1 MSTNNN
7 NRKGRKVRRTRRG
20 GVNVSRVNAQS
31 LANMR
36 VPIPK
41 SLRVAAPIPSR
52 MSSKLKLT
60 YTTVLQDAV
69 NSFAKITFK
78 ANDWYSPNNLLVA
91 PSSLTGFPMLS
102 SGYMQWRVDSCKA
115 RYSVISN
122 EPAHGVTHAMGFT
135 DSDPSGITTLVLQR
149 ALLGR
154 QPVTKLESSGQ
165 TTAGAPFMSAWQTI
179 KMASIVGNPILYYGS
194 QGFTGVGGPVP
205 ASPAQL
211 LYFFFLLFNPIGT
224 PLTNGANVT
233 IEIEYSGE
241 FFSIANN
248 F

>member
-7 NRKGRKVRRTRRG
+7 NKKFRKVRRTRRG
-20 GVNVSRVNAQS
+20 GVNTSRINADS
-31 LANMR
+31 LVHMR

-69 NSFAKITFK
+69 NSFAKIVFK
-78 ANDWYSPNNLLVA
+78 ANDWYSPNAALVA

-115 RYSVISN
+115 NYSVISN

-135 DSDPSGITTLVLQR
+135 DTDPSGITTLVAQR

-154 QPVTKLESSGQ
+154 QPVTKLKSSGQ
-165 TTAGAPFMSAWQTI
+165 TTAGAPYASPSVNI
-179 KMASIVGNPILYYGS
+179 KMASVVGNPLEFYGS
-194 QGFTGVGGPVP
+194 QGFSGAGGAVP

-211 LYFFFLLFNPIGT
+211 IYFFFILFNPIGT

-233 IEIEYSGE
+233 IEIEFSGE
-241 FFSIANN
+241 FYSIGNN

>member
-69 NSFAKITFK
+69 NSFAKII
-78 ANDWYSPNNLLVA
+78 SLNNLLVA